1 MVVRYFSPSYKR
13 GKTAITQNT
22 YSCFDYIISE
32 AEKEDYKDK
41 KCVLIPKEVQGNISR
56 VRNYILDLY
65 PKDAIVMMD
74 DDCEGIYR
82 WDNCLSK
89 KLSLDEFESFCE
101 NMVQMIL
108 DCNLMYGGVNIA
120 APGDKG
126 AYREYTPFSF
136 ISPVLGPFC
145 IHVANQFRYDKSI
158 PLKEDYDM
166 SLQQLKHNRGIL
178 RANAYSY
185 KVKQASNLGGCSTS
199 RNSKSEKDQFDKL
212 QKKWGSKIVKY
223 DKQSKKSFD
232 FNPIIKTP
240 LKGV

>member
-1 MVVRYFSPSYKR
+1 
-13 GKTAITQNT
+13 
-22 YSCFDYIISE
+22 
-32 AEKEDYKDK
+32 
-41 KCVLIPKEVQGNISR
+41 
-56 VRNYILDLY
+56 
-65 PKDAIVMMD
+65 
-74 DDCEGIYR
+74 
-82 WDNCLSK
+82 
-89 KLSLDEFESFCE
+89 
-101 NMVQMIL
+101 
-108 DCNLMYGGVNIA
+108 
-120 APGDKG
+120 
-126 AYREYTPFSF
+126 
-136 ISPVLGPFC
+136 
-145 IHVANQFRYDKSI
+145 
-158 PLKEDYDM
+158 M